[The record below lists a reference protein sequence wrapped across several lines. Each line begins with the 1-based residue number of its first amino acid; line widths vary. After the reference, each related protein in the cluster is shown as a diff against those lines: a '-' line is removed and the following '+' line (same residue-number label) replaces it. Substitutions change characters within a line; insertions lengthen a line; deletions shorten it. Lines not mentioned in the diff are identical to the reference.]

1 MKFKLKSFMVI
12 FVLIFFTLSLSAGNT
27 TKIKRVGDAPLLSIK
42 RGKSI
47 DSVDQLKELVKK
59 YSSRIEEGLQKA
71 EAGFLFQPLMDSIE
85 NGKVNEKAIPVG
97 THLEWMLF
105 YSGRKVKQKAD
116 VEWAGKAPLDVFCI
130 PVQKDCKDYHVVIP
144 KACGNIT
151 LADVADSKPQC
162 DLKVSPAL
170 VNPGETVTV
179 DVSGSKCVTETEV
192 SVYYEGNKVE
202 THVISAS
209 DAAWKTSFK
218 DPGNYEM
225 KVKVKGVNGI
235 YVAAECSAK
244 VYVNNPPSCDLKV
257 SPEKVMVGKVVSL
270 DASGSSDKDGKVE
283 KAEFTILRKKDNSE
297 VDKNTITAEPFVWKK
312 KFKKAGEY
320 KVFLK
325 VADNHGAYSANN
337 CEFDLRVEKR
347 LFFLVEGGL
356 GVAKGTYTTLA
367 FLRGG
372 IQYYLIPSKLSAVA
386 VLGGAFVFND
396 DPFNHHFLSSF
407 VLNGHFGK
415 FFLGAGFGF
424 SSSVRDL
431 YLHEGDWLPEWK
443 SDFDLVLQAGV
454 DVLET
459 PTGKGSI
466 FVELR
471 APMGSEFT
479 FEHYHEILLGFRL
492 AF

>member
-1 MKFKLKSFMVI
+1 MKFRLKSLLVI

-59 YSSRIEEGLQKA
+59 YSSRIEAGFQKA
-71 EAGFLFQPLMDSIE
+71 GTDFLYQPLMDSIE
-85 NGKVNEKAIPVG
+85 NGKVNEKEIPVG

-105 YSGRKVKQKAD
+105 YSGKKVKQKID
-116 VEWAGKAPLDVFCI
+116 VEWAGRAPLKVFCI
-130 PVQKDCKDYHVVIP
+130 PIQADCKDYHVIIP

-151 LADVADSKPQC
+151 LAKTAVSKPQC

-170 VNPGETVTV
+170 CNPGGTVTV

-192 SVYYEGNKVE
+192 SVYFEGNKVE
-202 THVISAS
+202 THVISAA
-209 DAAWKTSFK
+209 DAVWKTSFK
-218 DPGNYEM
+218 DSGKYEF
-225 KVKVKGVNGI
+225 KVKVKGLEGS
-235 YVAAECSAK
+235 YVADKCTAK
-244 VYVNNPPSCDLKV
+244 IYVNNPPTCDLKV
-257 SPEKVMVGKVVSL
+257 SPEKAMVGKVVTL
-270 DASGSSDKDGKVE
+270 DASGSSDTDGKVE
-283 KAEFTILRKKDNSE
+283 KAEFTIIKTKDNSE
-297 VDKNTITAEPFVWKK
+297 VDKSTITAEPFVWKK

-320 KVFLK
+320 KVLLK

-347 LFFLVEGGL
+347 LFFLVEAGP
-356 GVAKGTYTTLA
+356 GVAKGTYTVVA

-372 IQYYLIPSKLSAVA
+372 IQYYLIPNKLSAVA
-386 VLGGAFVFND
+386 VLGGAFTLSG

-407 VLNGHFGK
+407 VLTGHFDK
-415 FFLGAGFGF
+415 FFLGAGFGL
-424 SSSVRDL
+424 SSSVRDAT
-431 YLHEGDWLPEWK
+431 LHGIDLLPEWK
-443 SDFDLVLQAGV
+443 SDFDLVLQAGI
-454 DVLET
+454 DVLEI